1 MPTNQQ
7 IINKA
12 GTAIQTSWTFTAGAG
27 KKIYS
32 ADIRSDQP
40 RTSGKTRHENIKKR

>member
-12 GTAIQTSWTFTAGAG
+12 GTAIQTGSL
-27 KKIYS
+27 
-32 ADIRSDQP
+32 
-40 RTSGKTRHENIKKR
+40 TSGKTRHENIKKR